1 MAGNSTRWNNSKK
14 SKRIENNKS
23 RYEKYYTMKKSNF
36 TKWGFLVIMII
47 FFTGLLI
54 LFFTSCQP
62 TNPLAGLNC
71 PCKVISA
78 ELTYNGHKVK
88 YIDKDGKEQTVI
100 SKALYDQYHKNKPLN
115 K

>member
-1 MAGNSTRWNNSKK
+1 MN
-14 SKRIENNKS
+14 EFNK
-23 RYEKYYTMKKSNF
+23 
-36 TKWGFLVIMII
+36 GFITGIISILFGVIMTFI
-47 FFTGLLI
+47 FF
-54 LFFTSCQP
+54 SCQP

-78 ELTYNGHKVK
+78 ELTYNGHKVT
-88 YIDKDGKEQTVI
+88 YIDNDGKEQTVI